1 MPEPLKVLFVCTAN
15 ICRSPYLELTAR
27 ALSGDDSGVRF
38 SSAGTHGFDSHT
50 MDDVMAATL
59 APLARDTS
67 SGFASRRLTGAIL
80 ADADLVLTAESAH
93 RSFIL
98 EEFPQHLRKVF
109 TVGQFAAAVEE
120 HPDLNGRELVAAVG
134 ARRTAARPEHDIADP
149 YRRGEAAATTA
160 ADTMSSM
167 LGVVVPRLATGD
179 SGG

>member
-15 ICRSPYLELTAR
+15 ICRSPFLELTAR
-27 ALSGDDSGVRF
+27 RLSGPGSGVEF
-38 SSAGTHGFDSHT
+38 SSAGTHGFDSHA
-50 MDDVMAATL
+50 MDGAMVATL
-59 APLARDTS
+59 VEDTS

-80 ADADLVLTAESAH
+80 AEADLVLTAEATH

-109 TVGQFAAAVEE
+109 TVGQFAASAEE
-120 HPDLNGRELVAAVG
+120 HPDLAGRELVAAVG

-149 YRRGEAAATTA
+149 YRRGDEAAATA
-160 ADTMSSM
+160 ADTMSRM
-167 LGVVVPRLATGD
+167 LGVIVPRLAGG

>member
-27 ALSGDDSGVRF
+27 ALSGPGSGVEF
-38 SSAGTHGFDSHT
+38 SSAGTHGFDSHA
-50 MDDVMAATL
+50 MDEVMVATL
-59 APLARDTS
+59 TEDTS

-80 ADADLVLTAESAH
+80 AEADLVLTAEATH

-98 EEFPQHLRKVF
+98 EEFPQHFRKVF
-109 TVGQFAAAVEE
+109 TVGQFADSISD
-120 HPDLNGRELVAAVG
+120 HPDLTGRELVAAVG

-149 YRRGEAAATTA
+149 YRRGDVAAATA
-160 ADTMSSM
+160 ADTMSRM
-167 LGVVVPRLATGD
+167 LGVIVPRLAGG

>member
-1 MPEPLKVLFVCTAN
+1 MPDPLRVLFVCTAN
-15 ICRSPYLELTAR
+15 ICRSPFLELTAR
-27 ALSGDDSGVRF
+27 SLAGSGATVEF
-38 SSAGTHGFDSHT
+38 SSAGTHGFDSHA
-50 MDDVMAATL
+50 MDEVMVATL
-59 APLARDTS
+59 TDDTS

-80 ADADLVLTAESAH
+80 DEADLVLTAEAAH

-109 TVGQFAAAVEE
+109 TVGHFAAAVEE
-120 HPDLNGRELVAAVG
+120 HPDLSSRELIAAVG

-149 YRRGEAAATTA
+149 YRRGEAAAATA

-167 LGVVVPRLATGD
+167 LGVIVPRLATGG